1 MTKQAKL
8 ILLIFLVGVFITF
21 FMIRGCGEEID
32 IQAIISIESSGNPHA
47 YNAKSGAIGL
57 MQITEI
63 CLDEFNAFAFADNIY
78 GLGDLY
84 NPPVNIMIGTWY
96 INERIPQM
104 LKHYRIED
112 TVENRLISYNFGIG
126 NLRKYLKG
134 EVKLPKETRNY
145 IKKYRRL
152 INEN

>member
-112 TVENRLISYNFGIG
+112 TIENRLISYNFGIG